1 MCTNDLLRR
10 PHNILRV
17 LRGTSTE
24 ADHLDADHSD
34 PGSFRSRIIKIPDNL
49 DPDHLDADLLDAD
62 LLDADRLDPDNL
74 YSYNLNPDNFV
85 ADHWIRN
92 I

>member
-74 YSYNLNPDNFV
+74 Y
-85 ADHWIRN
+85 
-92 I
+92 